1 MARTAGKHR
10 QQRRHRPADP
20 APLAKDGQP
29 AARGTAALLVVLSLA
44 AFLVNLDLFIVNVAF
59 PSIERDFGGASLST
73 LSWVLNGY
81 AIVFAALLVPAGRL
95 ADIYGRRAG
104 FLLGVLLFALGS
116 ALCTVAWNPVALI
129 TARVVEAAG
138 GAIVIPAS
146 LSLILAAVQPARRS
160 AAIAIFVAVGALAA
174 GFGPVAGGLLTQV
187 NWRLV
192 FVVNLPVCAAA
203 MAGALLVVPESRDEG
218 DRRLPDLT
226 GTVLLVC
233 GVGALALALVKG
245 PDWGWHSGR
254 VLGAFAVTVVALTL
268 VMVRSARH
276 PAPVIDLGLLR
287 SRGFTLAAG
296 ALLALS
302 TAFAGLLLGSILFL
316 TQLWHYSSLRAG
328 LAIAPSPLTVPVVAR
343 IATNAASRGG
353 ARLIAAAGGLV
364 FAAGAGY
371 WYWKLGARPE
381 FLSGLLPGLLLS
393 GAGAGMAL
401 PTLTSTGLA
410 TVPAAR
416 FATGSAV
423 LNMFRQVGTVLGIAI
438 LVAIIDSVAPGAM
451 SSGFDRGW
459 EATAIAALAAAGLG
473 AMASVPRP
481 AGQPEQ
487 AVRPVMDHA

>member
-1 MARTAGKHR
+1 M
-10 QQRRHRPADP
+10 PAVP
-20 APLAKDGQP
+20 APRATDDEP
-29 AARGTAALLVVLSLA
+29 AARGSAALLVVLSLA

-104 FLLGVLLFALGS
+104 FLVGVMLFALGS

-138 GAIVIPAS
+138 GAIIVPAS
-146 LSLILAAVQPARRS
+146 LSLILAAVQPARR
-160 AAIAIFVAVGALAA
+160 AGAIAIFVAVGALAA
-174 GFGPVAGGLLTQV
+174 GFGPVAGGLLTQA

-218 DRRLPDLT
+218 DRRRPDLT

-245 PDWGWHSGR
+245 PDWGWHSSR
-254 VLGAFAVTVVALTL
+254 VLGAFAVTAMTLTL

-276 PAPVIDLGLLR
+276 PAPVIDLALLR

-296 ALLALS
+296 ALLSLS

-316 TQLWHYSSLRAG
+316 TAQWHYSSLRAG
-328 LAIAPSPLTVPVVAR
+328 LAIAPSPLMVPLVAR
-343 IATNAASRGG
+343 VAVTAASRAG
-353 ARLIAAAGGLV
+353 ARLLAGTGGLL

-371 WYWKLGARPE
+371 WYWKLGARPDY
-381 FLSGLLPGLLLS
+381 LPGLLPGLLCS
-393 GAGAGMAL
+393 GAGAGLAL
-401 PTLTSTGLA
+401 PTLTATGLA

-438 LVAIIDSVAPGAM
+438 LVAIIDSAGPGGA
-451 SSGFDRGW
+451 SGAFARGW

-473 AMASVPRP
+473 AAITVRRP
-481 AGQPEQ
+481 VERPEQ
-487 AVRPVMDHA
+487 AVGRAVHRA